1 MIYPLKDCR
10 TGKNETQ
17 RKSTVE
23 ITEKDGVVT
32 FVFTAENCKYWC
44 PFNKYNDIHSE
55 GDICEILIGTD
66 PERKQYYEI
75 EISPYNGLM
84 LAKMTYKGEDEKG
97 PILEIG
103 FVEKPFVE
111 TQVLIRNNGYVATV
125 KVPLKDINTGKGEV
139 YFNAYR
145 IDTDGGKY
153 IENEQLLY
161 ALNPTMRGKFHTPD
175 KFVWLKDYIK

>member
-1 MIYPLKDCR
+1 MIYTLKECR
-10 TGKNETQ
+10 TGKDEHE

-32 FVFTAENCKYWC
+32 FVFTAENSKYWC
-44 PFNKYNDIHSE
+44 PYKEYNKIHSE

-75 EISPYNGLM
+75 EISPHNGLM
-84 LAKMTYKGEDEKG
+84 LAKMEYKGEDEEG
-97 PILEIG
+97 PVLGIE
-103 FVEKPFVE
+103 FVEKAFVE
-111 TQVLIRNNGYVATV
+111 TQVLLRNNGYVATV

-145 IDTDGGKY
+145 IDTDDGKFV
-153 IENEQLLY
+153 EDEQLLY
-161 ALNPTMRGKFHTPD
+161 ALNPTLRGKFHTPD
-175 KFVWLKDYIK
+175 KFVWLKDYL